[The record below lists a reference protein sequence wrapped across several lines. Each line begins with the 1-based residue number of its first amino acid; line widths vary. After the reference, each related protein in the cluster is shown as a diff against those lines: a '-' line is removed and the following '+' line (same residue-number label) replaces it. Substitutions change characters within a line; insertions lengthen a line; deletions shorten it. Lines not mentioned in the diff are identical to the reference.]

1 MAVGNPDRAVLRAW
15 AVKGAQPVLAVAQAQ
30 VVQQALAAPLALQ
43 AQAVVAENL
52 PRTETVMAS
61 STAWIIATTL

>member
-30 VVQQALAAPLALQ
+30 VVQQALAVLPALQ
-43 AQAVVAENL
+43 ARAVVVENL
-52 PRTETVMAS
+52 PRIEMVMAS
-61 STAWIIATTL
+61 LTAWTIATTS